1 MGLHFGR
8 LLSWHR
14 KEKIHPLFDP
24 DFAKENLVSLAETFV
39 VLFLYLVNGILAL
52 HLAVTLGLFETET
65 LLWLIIELNAR
76 TLYFGLPEA
85 YFQSVYVAA
94 GILAFT
100 IVSTALIHLSLD
112 VLRASL
118 HLQHAEKI
126 PVLDRLP
133 RTVRLRQP
141 VLVTY
146 FKNKLAEY
154 LRRVAYYKAQEQ
166 AERLASS
173 RI

>member
-1 MGLHFGR
+1 MGLHFGQ

-14 KEKIHPLFDP
+14 KEKIHPIFNP

-39 VLFLYLVNGILAL
+39 VLYLYLINGILAL

-94 GILAFT
+94 GMLAFT
-100 IVSTALIHLSLD
+100 VVSTVLIHLSLD
-112 VLRASL
+112 VLRANL
-118 HLQHAEKI
+118 HLQHAPKI
-126 PVLDRLP
+126 PVLVQPLHK
-133 RTVRLRQP
+133 VRLGSP
-141 VLVTY
+141 AIVTY
-146 FKNKLAEY
+146 LKNQLTEY
-154 LRRVAYYKAQEQ
+154 QRRVAYYKAQEQ
-166 AERLASS
+166 V
-173 RI
+173 